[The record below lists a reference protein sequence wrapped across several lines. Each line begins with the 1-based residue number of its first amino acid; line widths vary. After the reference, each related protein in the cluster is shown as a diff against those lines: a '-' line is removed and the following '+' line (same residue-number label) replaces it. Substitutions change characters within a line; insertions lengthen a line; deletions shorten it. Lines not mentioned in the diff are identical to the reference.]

1 MGDFK
6 FIAFVIFFI
15 IFFSYFVSLYTNSQ
29 YEYGQDVSYNQSLNE
44 TDISSFETLKNASD
58 IETFSIYGKMFIS
71 GIGILVGFVILR
83 FIRGQ

>member
-6 FIAFVIFFI
+6 FISFVIFFI

-29 YEYGQDVSYNQSLNE
+29 YEYEQDFSYNQSLNE
-44 TDISSFETLKNASD
+44 TDISSLGTLKSASD
-58 IETFSIYGKMFIS
+58 IETFSTYGKMFIS
-71 GIGILVGFVILR
+71 GIGILIGFVIIR